1 MSSEASTE
9 SDSELCDPL
18 AEELHNVQLV
28 KHVTRENIDALNAKF
43 ANLQEPPAMYLTG
56 EFLSLGW
63 SGVEWRGVRW
73 SFQG

>member
-9 SDSELCDPL
+9 SDSDLCDPL

-56 EFLSLGW
+56 EFRSQVERHSVELS
-63 SGVEWRGVRW
+63 RIIHI
-73 SFQG
+73 FQ